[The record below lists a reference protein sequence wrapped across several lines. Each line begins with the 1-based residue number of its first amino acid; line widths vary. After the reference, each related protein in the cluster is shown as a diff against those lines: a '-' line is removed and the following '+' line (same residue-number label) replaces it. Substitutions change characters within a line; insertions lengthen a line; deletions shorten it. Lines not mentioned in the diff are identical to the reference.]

1 MLFRLR
7 RFFDIRSGEGL
18 PVLLAFLYVAFV
30 VAAFLLAK
38 PLRNSLFLNQ
48 YGPYALAYVYAAV
61 PVVLWLFLAV
71 YSRLA
76 VRIGTRAVAVGTLV
90 FFSLNVL
97 AFWYAFTFLPSEW
110 LPAAFYVWVNC
121 FGVIAPVQAWSFA
134 NSVFDVRQARRLFAL
149 IGAGASLGS
158 IAGGVLARVLV
169 GPVGGTVNML
179 LVLATLILASAIT
192 VVIGGRRMRQ
202 RGLQRPKSSQ
212 KTKTK
217 RTTQTLTETFRQIRT
232 TPYLRLLGALVFMV
246 AIVTQWANFQL
257 SLVADRRFAKD
268 VDAMTEFFGTFN
280 FVVGAVGFLLQLF
293 VTAPLLRRFGLPAIV
308 MLLPMFL
315 AFGSALTLAF
325 PVFWAVL
332 FTTSSD
338 QGLRFSIDKAVYEL
352 LYLPIPAGQRAAVKN
367 ALDIVGNRIA
377 DGVGGVLLGLATGGF
392 IVQGLGWEL
401 QGTSAVM
408 LVLTVLWLAVAWRI
422 RRAYVE
428 TIGESIHKHRIDSER
443 ASQPVLDRSVA
454 EALAAKL
461 SSPDVEEV
469 KYALDVL
476 STQPLRSACVHLR
489 GLLGHQDE
497 HIRRRA
503 IAALAVARDDAA
515 VPMVQPLLKDRSLGV
530 RTEAL
535 LFLSRGGDV
544 DPLRTI
550 QELGDFEGY
559 SIRAAMAA
567 FLASPGRA
575 RNLEAAELL
584 IRKMATA
591 DDATDRVEAARVL
604 ALVPEPPLDLLRR
617 LLIDPDAEVSRQALL
632 STETIGGEAV
642 PVLAEILMDPAAPP
656 DVRREVPAALVRIG
670 TDRAERALMAA
681 VLESDTSLRH
691 RVISALNKLK
701 QQYRPV
707 AREPEMLDLLLAA
720 EIAGHYRSYQVL
732 GALRTTEGDNG
743 AVIAALQLAMEQELE
758 RIFRLMGLVS
768 GAQGLHDAYVGVRSS
783 NQVVRA
789 NALEYLENTLKPELR
804 QVLFPLIDS
813 QVSDEERIRLA
824 DHVVGAPVESAEKAL
839 ETLLASEDPWLRSRA
854 EYAWQRLTGEA
865 EPVEHTPAP
874 AMDVG
879 AG

>member
-1 MLFRLR
+1 MLFRMR

-76 VRIGTRAVAVGTLV
+76 VRVGNRAVAVGTLV

-97 AFWYAFTFLPSEW
+97 AFWYAFAFAPSDW

-179 LVLATLILASAIT
+179 LVLATLILASAVT

-202 RGLQRPKSSQ
+202 RGLVRPK
-212 KTKTK
+212 KTTTKTT
-217 RTTQTLTETFRQIRT
+217 RTTQTLTQTFRLIRD
-232 TPYLRLLGALVFMV
+232 TPYLRLLGTLVLMV

-257 SLVADRRFAKD
+257 SLVADRRFAGDK
-268 VDAMTEFFGTFN
+268 DAMTEFFGTFN

-293 VTAPLLRRFGLPAIV
+293 VTAPLLRRFGLPAAV
-308 MLLPMFL
+308 MLLPMLL
-315 AFGSALTLAF
+315 AFGSGLTLAF
-325 PVFWAVL
+325 PVFWAVI
-332 FTTSSD
+332 FTNSSD
-338 QGLRFSIDKAVYEL
+338 QGLRFSVDKAVYEL
-352 LYLPIPAGQRAAVKN
+352 LYLPIPAGQRTAVKS
-367 ALDIVGNRIA
+367 ALDIVGNRVA
-377 DGVGGVLLGLATGGF
+377 DAVGGVLLGLATGGF
-392 IVQGLGWEL
+392 FIPGLGWEL
-401 QGTSAVM
+401 QGTASVM
-408 LVLTVLWLAVAWRI
+408 LVLTAGWLAVAWRI

-443 ASQPVLDRSVA
+443 ASQPILDRSVA

-461 SSPDVEEV
+461 SSSSLDDV

-476 STQPLRSACVHLR
+476 SAQPLRSVCVHLR
-489 GLLGHQDE
+489 GLLQHDDE
-497 HIRRRA
+497 DIRRRA

-515 VPMVQPLLKDRSLGV
+515 APMIQPMLRDPSLGV

-535 LFLSRGGDV
+535 LFLSRGGDI
-544 DPLRTI
+544 DPLKTI
-550 QELGDFEGY
+550 EELGAFEGY

-575 RNLEAAELL
+575 RNLEAAEVLL
-584 IRKMATA
+584 RKMATS
-591 DDATDRVEAARVL
+591 DEVNDRLEAARVL
-604 ALVPEPPLDLLRR
+604 ALVPEPPLDILKR
-617 LLIDPDAEVSRQALL
+617 LLIDPEPEVSRQTLL
-632 STETIGGEAV
+632 STETIGAEAV
-642 PVLAEILMDPAAPP
+642 PVLAQILMDSSAPL

-670 TDRAERALMAA
+670 TDRAERALMSA
-681 VLESDTSLRH
+681 VLESDSALRH

-707 AREPEMLDLLLAA
+707 SPEPEMLDLLLAA
-720 EIAGHYRSYQVL
+720 EIAGHYRSYQLL
-732 GALRTTEGDNG
+732 GALRSSEGDNG

-783 NQVVRA
+783 NPVVRA

-813 QVSDEERIRLA
+813 QVSEDERIRLA
-824 DHVVGAPVESAEKAL
+824 NHVVGAPVESAEQAL
-839 ETLLASEDPWLRSRA
+839 GTLLASEDPWLRSRA
-854 EYAWQRLTGEA
+854 EYAWQRLTGET
-865 EPVEHTPAP
+865 EPTEHTPAP
-874 AMDVG
+874 VMDVG

>member
-18 PVLLAFLYVAFV
+18 PVLLAFLYVGFV

-61 PVVLWLFLAV
+61 PVVLWVFLTI

-76 VRIGTRAVAVGTLV
+76 IHVGTRIVAIGTLV

-97 AFWYAFTFLPSEW
+97 AFWYAFTFAPSDW

-149 IGAGASLGS
+149 VGAGASFGS
-158 IAGGVLARVLV
+158 IAGGILARLLV

-179 LVLATLILASAIT
+179 LVLATLILASAVT

-202 RGLQRPKSSQ
+202 RGLTRPKGKAKARAPAQS
-212 KTKTK
+212 
-217 RTTQTLTETFRQIRT
+217 LGETFRQIAR
-232 TPYLRLLGALVFMV
+232 TPYLRLLGTLVFLV

-257 SLVADRRFAKD
+257 SLVASQNFAGNR
-268 VDAMTEFFGTFN
+268 DALTEFFGTFN

-293 VTAPLLRRFGLPAIV
+293 VTAPLLRRFGLPAVV
-308 MLLPMFL
+308 MLLPLFL
-315 AFGSALTLAF
+315 AFGSTLTLAF
-325 PVFWAVL
+325 PVFWAVI
-332 FTTSSD
+332 FTNSSD
-338 QGLRFSIDKAVYEL
+338 QGLRFSVDKAVYEL
-352 LYLPIPAGQRAAVKN
+352 LYLPIPAGQRAPVKN

-377 DGVGGVLLGLATGGF
+377 DAVGGVLLGLATGGF
-392 IVQGLGWEL
+392 IVPGLGWEL
-401 QGTSAVM
+401 RGTAAVM
-408 LVLTVLWLAVAWRI
+408 LALTMVWLVVAARI

-443 ASQPVLDRSVA
+443 ASQPILDRSVA

-461 SSPDVEEV
+461 SSPVLDDV

-476 STQPLRSACVHLR
+476 SAQPLRSACIHLR
-489 GLLGHQDE
+489 GLLGHSDDD
-497 HIRRRA
+497 IRRRA

-515 VPMVQPLLKDRSLGV
+515 TPMIQPMLRDQSLGV

-535 LFLSRGGDV
+535 LFLSRGGDI
-544 DPLRTI
+544 DPLKTI
-550 QELGDFEGY
+550 EELGDFQGY

-575 RNLEAAELL
+575 RNLEAAEVLL
-584 IRKMATA
+584 RKMATS
-591 DDATDRVEAARVL
+591 DEVNDRLEAARVL
-604 ALVPEPPLDLLRR
+604 ALVPEPPLDILKR
-617 LLIDPDAEVSRQALL
+617 LLTDSEAEVSRQALL
-632 STETIGGEAV
+632 STEVIGAEAV
-642 PVLAEILMDPAAPP
+642 SVLAQILMDSSAPL
-656 DVRREVPAALVRIG
+656 DIRREIPAALVRIG
-670 TDRAERALMAA
+670 TDRAERALMSA
-681 VLESDTSLRH
+681 VLESDSSLRH

-707 AREPEMLDLLLAA
+707 SPEPEMLDLLLAA
-720 EIAGHYRSYQVL
+720 EIAGHYRSYQLL
-732 GALRTTEGDNG
+732 GALRSAEGDNG
-743 AVIAALQLAMEQELE
+743 QVIAALQLAMEQELE

-783 NQVVRA
+783 NPIVRA

-813 QVSDEERIRLA
+813 QVTEEERISMA
-824 DHVVGAPVESAEKAL
+824 NHVVGAPVESAEQAL
-839 ETLLASEDPWLRSRA
+839 GTLLVSEDPWLRSRA

-874 AMDVG
+874 VMDVG

>member
-1 MLFRLR
+1 LR

-30 VAAFLLAK
+30 VAALLLAK
-38 PLRNSLFLNQ
+38 PLRNSLFLTE

-61 PVVLWLFLAV
+61 PVVLWLFLAA

-76 VRIGTRAVAVGTLV
+76 ARVGTRIVTVGTLV

-97 AFWYAFTFLPSEW
+97 AFWYAFTYVPSDW

-134 NSVFDVRQARRLFAL
+134 NSLFDVRQARRLFAL
-149 IGAGASLGS
+149 VGAGASLGS

-169 GPVGGTVNML
+169 GPMGGTVNML
-179 LVLATLILASAIT
+179 LVLATLILASAAT

-202 RGLQRPKSSQ
+202 RGLLRPRPKAKQ
-212 KTKTK
+212 PTHRHTL
-217 RTTQTLTETFRQIRT
+217 TQTFAEIRK

-257 SLVADRRFAKD
+257 SLVAARKFGNDM
-268 VDAMTEFFGTFN
+268 DALTEFGGTFN
-280 FVVGAVGFLLQLF
+280 FVVGTAGFLLQLF
-293 VTAPLLRRFGLPAIV
+293 VTAPVLRRFGLPAIV

-315 AFGSALTLAF
+315 AFGSTLTLLF
-325 PVFWAVL
+325 PMFWAVV
-332 FTTSSD
+332 FTNASD

-352 LYLPIPAGQRAAVKN
+352 LYLPIPAAQRSSVKN
-367 ALDIVGNRIA
+367 ALDIVGNRVA
-377 DGVGGVLLGLATGGF
+377 DAVGGVLLGLATGGF
-392 IVQGLGWEL
+392 ILPGLGWEL
-401 QGTSAVM
+401 QGTASVM
-408 LVLTVLWLAVAWRI
+408 LALTVAWLAVAWRI

-443 ASQPVLDRSVA
+443 ASQPVLDRSVG

-461 SSPDVEEV
+461 ASDDINEV

-489 GLLGHQDE
+489 ALLVHPNDD
-497 HIRRRA
+497 IRRRA
-503 IAALAVARDDAA
+503 ISALAAARDDAA
-515 VPMVQPLLKDRSLGV
+515 VPVVQPLLKDPSLGV

-535 LFLSRGGDV
+535 LFLSRGGDI
-544 DPLRTI
+544 DPLKTI
-550 QELGDFEGY
+550 EEIGEFEGY

-575 RNLEAAELL
+575 RNLEAAEMLL
-584 IRKMATA
+584 RKMVTSQE
-591 DDATDRVEAARVL
+591 TSDRLEAARVL

-617 LLIDPDAEVSRQALL
+617 LLIDEDAEVSRQALL

-642 PVLAEILMDPAAPP
+642 PVLAEILMDTGAPI

-670 TDRAERALMAA
+670 TDRAERALMSA
-681 VLESDTSLRH
+681 VMESDSSLRH
-691 RVISALNKLK
+691 RVISALNKVK

-707 AREPEMLDLLLAA
+707 SREPEMLDLLLAA
-720 EIAGHYRSYQVL
+720 EIAGHYRSYQLL
-732 GALRTTEGDNG
+732 GALRSSEADNG
-743 AVIAALQLAMEQELE
+743 PVIAALQLTMEQELE

-783 NQVVRA
+783 NPIVRA

-813 QVSDEERIRLA
+813 QVSEEERIRMA
-824 DHVVGAPVESAEKAL
+824 NHVVGAPVESAEQAL
-839 ETLLASEDPWLRSRA
+839 GTLLASEDPWLRSRA

-874 AMDVG
+874 VMDVG

>member
-61 PVVLWLFLAV
+61 PIVLWLFVAV

-76 VRIGTRAVAVGTLV
+76 ARVGNRIVAVGTLV

-97 AFWYAFTFLPSEW
+97 GFWYAFTFAPSEW

-149 IGAGASLGS
+149 VGAGASLGS

-179 LVLATLILASAIT
+179 LVLAALILISAVT

-202 RGLQRPKSSQ
+202 HGLLRPKPKSKVRPAS
-212 KTKTK
+212 
-217 RTTQTLTETFRQIRT
+217 QTLTQTFRVIRQ

-257 SLVADRRFAKD
+257 SLVADRRFGND
-268 VDAMTEFFGTFN
+268 MDALTEFFGTFN
-280 FVVGAVGFLLQLF
+280 FLVGAAGFLLQLF
-293 VTAPLLRRFGLPAIV
+293 VTAPLLRRFGLPAVV
-308 MLLPMFL
+308 MLLPLFL
-315 AFGSALTLAF
+315 AFGSALTLIF

-332 FTTSSD
+332 FTNSID
-338 QGLRFSIDKAVYEL
+338 QGLRFSVDKAVYEL
-352 LYLPIPAGQRAAVKN
+352 LYLPIPAGQRAPVKN

-377 DGVGGVLLGLATGGF
+377 DAVGGVVLGLATGGF
-392 IVQGLGWEL
+392 IIGGLGWEL
-401 QGTSAVM
+401 QGTAGVM
-408 LVLTVLWLAVAWRI
+408 LVLTVAWLAVAWRI

-428 TIGESIHKHRIDSER
+428 TIGESIHRHRIDSER
-443 ASQPVLDRSVA
+443 ASQPVLDRSVG

-461 SSPDVEEV
+461 SSHDLEDV

-476 STQPLRSACVHLR
+476 SAQPLRSACIHVR
-489 GLLGHQDE
+489 PLLGHTSDD
-497 HIRRRA
+497 IRRRA
-503 IAALAVARDDAA
+503 IAALAAARDDAA
-515 VPMVQPLLKDRSLGV
+515 VPMVQPMLKDRSLGV

-535 LFLSRGGDV
+535 LFLSRGGDI
-544 DPLRTI
+544 DPLKTI
-550 QELGDFEGY
+550 EELGAFEGY

-575 RNLEAAELL
+575 RNLEAAEVLL
-584 IRKMATA
+584 RKMATSEE
-591 DDATDRVEAARVL
+591 TSDRLEASRVL

-617 LLIDPDAEVSRQALL
+617 LLIDPDTEVSRQALL
-632 STETIGGEAV
+632 STETIGGESV
-642 PVLAEILMDPAAPP
+642 PVLAEILMDTSAPI

-670 TDRAERALMAA
+670 TDRAERALMSA
-681 VLESDTSLRH
+681 VLESDSSLRH

-707 AREPEMLDLLLAA
+707 SREPEMLDLLLAA
-720 EIAGHYRSYQVL
+720 EIAGHYRSYQLL
-732 GALRTTEGDNG
+732 GALRSSEGDNG

-783 NQVVRA
+783 NPIVRA
-789 NALEYLENTLKPELR
+789 NALEYLENTLRPELR

-813 QVSDEERIRLA
+813 QVSEEERIGMA
-824 DHVVGAPVESAEKAL
+824 NHVVGAPVESAEQAL
-839 ETLLASEDPWLRSRA
+839 ATLLASEDPWLRSRA

-874 AMDVG
+874 VMDVG